1 MRRDYPQQQPMPYNP
16 QWLEVDPRRRY
27 GTPQEPTIH
36 GRTASL
42 LSGVY
47 AGLAITMI
55 FAGVGMFGYTLTQW
69 LGGRFS
75 QWALLTLGVV
85 VVFLIAAGYSIW
97 RRHTLEEW
105 AIQHDVLKWDEL
117 EEEVEDLRLQ
127 VSTLQAGHDKEMRER
142 DDQYARLDAEYRQAV
157 ITINSLRTQ
166 LAGGARHKNASF
178 IPKETPTQMA
188 IRAIADAYR
197 NARPYTRQAIC
208 ADGSISQESWRD
220 AMDLLHRNRLA
231 VQERKGSP
239 WRITAA
245 TADVVLAAANI
256 VPSGHALEDEQ

>member
-1 MRRDYPQQQPMPYNP
+1 MRRDYSQQQVVYGP
-16 QWLEVDPRRRY
+16 QWPEADPRRRY
-27 GTPQEPTIH
+27 GAPQEPTIH

-42 LSGVY
+42 LDGVY

-55 FAGVGMFGYTLTQW
+55 VSGVAMLAYILALW
-69 LGGRFS
+69 LENSVSTNF
-75 QWALLTLGVV
+75 LLIMGVV
-85 VVFLIAAGYSIW
+85 IVFLVGTGYSVW

-105 AIQHDVLKWDEL
+105 SITHDMLKWDEL
-117 EEEVEDLRLQ
+117 EEEVDDLRLQ
-127 VSTLQAGHDKEMRER
+127 VSAMQASHDKELKER

-245 TADVVLAAANI
+245 TADVVLAVANI
-256 VPSGHALEDEQ
+256 APSGHALEDEA